1 MIYTTKQA
9 ICMQNNGWNWPKWMN
24 ISLSFFVRILI
35 QCVVRVREQRRTAK
49 NFSFV
54 FLHLNFD
61 CCNADWD
68 FLLWDKNICE
78 THRWL
83 ARSFTFVCK
92 NRFII
97 DAIFFFSQKF
107 PFILDVI
114 DNIFTVTMADYKTK
128 RLVIAWQVAHC
139 VIRDAWIL
147 YIILHKIHKIV
158 LYALFNY
165 NGNT

>member
-1 MIYTTKQA
+1 MVNHDLYNETSNLYAKQ
-9 ICMQNNGWNWPKWMN
+9 WMK
-24 ISLSFFVRILI
+24 LAEMDDYFPLFFCTHSYSVRSTSA
-35 QCVVRVREQRRTAK
+35 RAK
-49 NFSFV
+49 ADRQEFFIRI

-68 FLLWDKNICE
+68 FLFWDKNICE

-92 NRFII
+92 NT
-97 DAIFFFSQKF
+97 IFFFSQKF

-128 RLVIAWQVAHC
+128 RLVIAWQVAYC
-139 VIRDAWIL
+139 VIWDAWIL
-147 YIILHKIHKIV
+147 YIILHRIHKIV